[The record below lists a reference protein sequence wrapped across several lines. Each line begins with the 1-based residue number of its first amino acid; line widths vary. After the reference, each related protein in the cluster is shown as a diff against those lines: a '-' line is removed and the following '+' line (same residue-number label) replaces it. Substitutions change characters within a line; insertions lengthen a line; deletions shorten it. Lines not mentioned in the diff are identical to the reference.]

1 MSSNFVFSSAAIH
14 QYLDGT
20 DLFNLIPATQLDD
33 KTNTD
38 MTQRVGL
45 QTRLTLGIQVP
56 VATNAKWGSDYDVTA
71 RA

>member
-1 MSSNFVFSSAAIH
+1 MEH
-14 QYLDGT
+14 
-20 DLFNLIPATQLDD
+20 LFNLNPATQLDD
-33 KTNTD
+33 KTNTE

-45 QTRLTLGIQVP
+45 QARLTLGIQIP